1 MSVPLSR
8 HDPPQPSSGRRYSI
22 VVTTD
27 AETVRATGSGF
38 DPVELRANLRQ
49 ADPGVLVAVLA
60 QLTGDASVID
70 KFGPAITHVPDPPE
84 RAGVTDPET
93 AEALASAVLDAL
105 ASPSPH
111 CVADDPEL
119 FTRLLPLALGSEVDD
134 EFVPLLLEQ
143 GGFQLSQPTLPRTV
157 PIPATTSVAIIGAG
171 LAGMI
176 AAFAAADAGV
186 AYEIFDRN
194 DEVGGT
200 WLTTTYPGI
209 GVDTPSAYYSLSRE
223 VNPDW
228 TSYYPQGAEYQAYL
242 VSLADK
248 YRLRDHIRFGTEVE
262 SLTWEEDRRQWRI
275 ETADRDGHRR
285 ISHHR
290 VVITAAGYLN
300 RPRWPDVRGRETFAG
315 TSIHS
320 AQWDSS
326 LDLTGKRVAVIGAGC
341 TAVQIVDACVDE
353 VAHLTVFQRQPH
365 WVAPRKRPTDDVP
378 EFRRYLGRHVPYYAN
393 WHRLK
398 SYWATSDN
406 NYPVILQD
414 PAWASEHLS
423 ISPAND
429 MLLQMCLEY
438 IDRTFGADSELAKKV
453 TPDFA
458 PYGKRIIRDPGGY
471 YAALTRSHV
480 DVEASEPAEVN
491 ERGIVTADGRQIDL
505 DVIIYATGYHLDFL
519 STIDIRGRG
528 GRTLAGEWGDSPRA
542 YRGGTVPGFPNLFIN
557 SAPNY
562 SPGHGAG
569 ANFSMEVMAHYI
581 IECLQLMALRGATA
595 IEVTQRA
602 HDDYV
607 AAIDEAM
614 AGTVW
619 CHTPNAHTYY
629 RSGSGRVVVATPY
642 RLVDL
647 WHQHRAPIEEHFE
660 LR

>member
-1 MSVPLSR
+1 MTAATESTSPGSSIAAE
-8 HDPPQPSSGRRYSI
+8 DP
-22 VVTTD
+22 D
-27 AETVRATGSGF
+27 
-38 DPVELRANLRQ
+38 ELRDNLRQ

-70 KFGPAITHVPDPPE
+70 RFGPSISHVPDPPE
-84 RAGVTDPET
+84 RAGVTDPDT
-93 AEALASAVLDAL
+93 AAALVEAIVEALDSARGAG
-105 ASPSPH
+105 A
-111 CVADDPEL
+111 ADDREL

-134 EFVPLLLEQ
+134 EHVDLLLEQ
-143 GGFQLSQPTLPRTV
+143 GGFVLSRPTLPRTV
-157 PIPATTSVAIIGAG
+157 PIPDTVNVAIIGAG
-171 LAGMI
+171 LAGII
-176 AAFAAADAGV
+176 AALAAADAGV

-228 TSYYPQGAEYQAYL
+228 SSYYPEGAEYQAYL
-242 VSLADK
+242 VALADK
-248 YRLRDHIRFGTEVE
+248 HGLREHIRFRTEVE
-262 SLTWEEDRRQWRI
+262 ALWWDEDRQQWQI
-275 ETADRDGHRR
+275 QSVDGDGNRDV
-285 ISHHR
+285 SYAR
-290 VVITAAGYLN
+290 VVVTAAGYLN
-300 RPRWPDVRGRETFAG
+300 RPRWPELPGRDTFAG

-320 AQWDSS
+320 AQWDPS
-326 LDLTGKRVAVIGAGC
+326 LDLTGKRVAIIGAGC

-353 VAHLTVFQRQPH
+353 VEHLTVFQRQPH
-365 WVAPRKRPTDDVP
+365 WVAPRKRLTDDVP
-378 EFRRYLGRHVPYYAN
+378 ENRRYLGRQLPYYAN
-393 WHRLK
+393 WNRLK
-398 SYWATSDN
+398 SYWATADN
-406 NYPVILQD
+406 NYPIILQD
-414 PAWASEHLS
+414 PEWAKDHLS

-429 MLLQMCLEY
+429 VLLQMCLEY
-438 IDRTFGADSELAKKV
+438 IDRTFGAGTELAKKV

-471 YAALTRSHV
+471 YAALTREHV
-480 DVEASEPAEVN
+480 DVEASEPAAVN
-491 ERGIVTADGRQIDL
+491 ADGIVTADGRQIDL

-519 STIDIRGRG
+519 STLDIRGRG
-528 GRTLAGEWGDSPRA
+528 GKKLADEWGDSPRS

-581 IECLQLMALRGATA
+581 IECLQLMALRGATT
-595 IEVTQRA
+595 IEVTQQA
-602 HDDYV
+602 YHDYV
-607 AAIDEAM
+607 AGIDEAM

-642 RLVDL
+642 RLVDM
-647 WHQHRAPIEEHFE
+647 WQQHRAPIEAHFV
-660 LR
+660 LQ